1 MLGESIKKRQQM
13 QIATKLGYWEK
24 QPAIILMASVPRSA
38 NKDKRYVIFLNDIW
52 RYSEDFYER
61 LTPEMPPTFEGFIM
75 AKCLDLFELFDL
87 GTPTPRQ
94 LAQVAWLIQDSIDR
108 LKDMPPYQEEKK
120 AIGEMEMTING
131 TKVEAEVKE

>member
-1 MLGESIKKRQQM
+1 M
-13 QIATKLGYWEK
+13 QIAAKLGYWEK
-24 QPAIILMASVPRSA
+24 QPAIILTASVPRSA

-87 GTPTPRQ
+87 GSPTSRQ
-94 LAQVAWLIQDSIDR
+94 LAQVAWLIEDSIDR
-108 LKDMPPYQEEKK
+108 LKDMPPYHKPKK
-120 AIGEMEMTING
+120 AVGEAKMTIDGNR
-131 TKVEAEVKE
+131 VIAEVRQ

>member
-1 MLGESIKKRQQM
+1 M
-13 QIATKLGYWEK
+13 QIAAKLGYWEK
-24 QPAIILMASVPRSA
+24 QPAIILTASVPRSA

-61 LTPEMPPTFEGFIM
+61 LTQQMPPTFEGFIM

-87 GTPTPRQ
+87 GTPTSRQ
-94 LAQVAWLIQDSIDR
+94 LAEVAWLIEDSIDR
-108 LKDMPPYQEEKK
+108 LKNMPPYHEPKK
-120 AIGEMEMTING
+120 AVAEAKMTIDD